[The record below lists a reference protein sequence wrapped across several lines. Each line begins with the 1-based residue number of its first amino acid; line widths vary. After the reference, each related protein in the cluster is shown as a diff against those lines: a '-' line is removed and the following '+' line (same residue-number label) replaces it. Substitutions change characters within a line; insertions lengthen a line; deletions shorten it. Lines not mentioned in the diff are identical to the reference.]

1 MLEVLGD
8 RQKQLMRE
16 LLKSKSGVTVDE
28 LSEAL
33 AITRNAVRQHLTAL
47 ERDGLVQCA
56 STRPSGGRPHQLYVL
71 SDRGKEF
78 FSRHYAWFA
87 ELLVESLER
96 ESGPDQFR
104 KRLQSLGGGVAM
116 QLLAQNADL
125 KTPKDKVQR
134 LAGLMQDLGYEAKGS
149 TAPDGTPVIEA
160 DNCVFHQLAMKHPE
174 VCDFDLAL
182 LGTFTGSKVEHEEC
196 MAKGGGV
203 CRFRF
208 RAKTH

>member
-8 RQKQLMRE
+8 RQKQLMRA
-16 LLKSKSGVTVDE
+16 LLKTKSGVTVDE
-28 LSEAL
+28 LSETL
-33 AITRNAVRQHLTAL
+33 EITRNAVRQHLTSL
-47 ERDGLVQCA
+47 ERDGLVQSA

-87 ELLVESLER
+87 ELLLESIQR
-96 ESGPDQFR
+96 ESGADNFR
-104 KRLQSLGGGVAM
+104 KRLQSLGTGVAT
-116 QLLAQNADL
+116 QLLTQNAQP
-125 KTPKDKVQR
+125 KTPREKVQR
-134 LAGLMQDLGYEAKGS
+134 LADLMQDLGYESKSGA
-149 TAPDGTPVIEA
+149 AADGTPVIEA

-182 LGTFTGSKVEHEEC
+182 LSTFTGAKVEHEEC

-203 CRFRF
+203 CRFKF
-208 RAKTH
+208 RAKAH